1 MHNSAKGVRIRVVEM
16 YFLPCSLLHHTSALL
31 CKISF
36 LHKMTLHL
44 WLSARY
50 HNLKASLSSQN
61 IITDVLFRYAE
72 LYLLIFLY
80 LALSFWEVLLLKW
93 FVCIFCFLNFF
104 LVQNIVAFAD
114 FIHKASLENVVHLHV
129 LVGVIINTP
138 QGHCEELVEKGR
150 LWSDLGLE
158 TRSGTC

>member
-1 MHNSAKGVRIRVVEM
+1 
-16 YFLPCSLLHHTSALL
+16 
-31 CKISF
+31 
-36 LHKMTLHL
+36 MTLHL

-61 IITDVLFRYAE
+61 IIADVLFRYAE
-72 LYLLIFLY
+72 LYLLILGTFILGG
-80 LALSFWEVLLLKW
+80 
-93 FVCIFCFLNFF
+93 
-104 LVQNIVAFAD
+104 VAIEIGD

>member
-1 MHNSAKGVRIRVVEM
+1 M
-16 YFLPCSLLHHTSALL
+16 
-31 CKISF
+31 
-36 LHKMTLHL
+36 
-44 WLSARY
+44 
-50 HNLKASLSSQN
+50 
-61 IITDVLFRYAE
+61 
-72 LYLLIFLY
+72 
-80 LALSFWEVLLLKW
+80 
-93 FVCIFCFLNFF
+93 
-104 LVQNIVAFAD
+104 QNIVAFAD

>member
-1 MHNSAKGVRIRVVEM
+1 MN
-16 YFLPCSLLHHTSALL
+16 FLPCSLLHHLSALL

-50 HNLKASLSSQN
+50 HNFKASLSSQN
-61 IITDVLFRYAE
+61 IIADVLFRYAE
-72 LYLLIFLY
+72 LYSLILGTFILGDVAIEMIC
-80 LALSFWEVLLLKW
+80 LHIL
-93 FVCIFCFLNFF
+93 FF
-104 LVQNIVAFAD
+104 LVQNIVTFAD